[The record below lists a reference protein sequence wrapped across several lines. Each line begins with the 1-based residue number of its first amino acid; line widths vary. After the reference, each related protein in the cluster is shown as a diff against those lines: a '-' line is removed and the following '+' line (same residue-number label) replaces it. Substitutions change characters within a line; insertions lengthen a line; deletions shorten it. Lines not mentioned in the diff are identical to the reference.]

1 MKINTL
7 LLCSGI
13 ASALYAIILLAAPSF
28 FIEIHGLTTDEVGL
42 LFLRVAGA
50 LCVGY
55 VILGLQGSKLKSEDG
70 IKLAVLANFGVWL
83 AVFCVMLYGKL
94 TLPFNALIFADIAF
108 CALFSIL
115 FATKVFGKH

>member
-1 MKINTL
+1 MKTNTL

-28 FIEIHGLTTDEVGL
+28 FVEIHGLTTDAVGL
-42 LFLRVAGA
+42 FFLRCAGA

-55 VILGLQGSKLKSEDG
+55 VILGLLGSKLKSEDG
-70 IKLAVLANFGVWL
+70 RKLAVLANFGVWL
-83 AVFCVMLYGKL
+83 FVCCVMLYGKL
-94 TLPFNALIFADIAF
+94 TLPFNTLVFADITF

-115 FATKVFGKH
+115 FATKVFGKQ